1 MFVTVEGGKFD
12 GLHDFIDP
20 RYASEWISKHLDG
33 DADIWYSYDGKVF
46 VSVYDFPYY

>member
-1 MFVTVEGGKFD
+1 MFVVVEGGKFD
-12 GLHDFIDP
+12 GLRAFIGS
-20 RYASEWISKHLDG
+20 RYACEWINKHWDE